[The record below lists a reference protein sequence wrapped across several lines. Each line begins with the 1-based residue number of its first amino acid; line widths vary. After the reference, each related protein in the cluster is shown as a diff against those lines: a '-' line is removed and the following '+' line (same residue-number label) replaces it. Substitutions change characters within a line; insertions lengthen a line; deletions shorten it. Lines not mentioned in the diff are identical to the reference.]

1 MPIHPHALPWLTT
14 FTPAHAVVVAGVL
27 ARMAVAVWAGGMP
40 LAAGAG
46 FRVQAA
52 VALVLAVA
60 ATPAALAASPTPSL
74 SGSSV
79 LGLLFGEALVGLGI
93 GLAAAAVFASASW
106 AGQLLG
112 SVTGLSWADDF
123 GEGSGAESAGVGRLA
138 WWLGLAG
145 FVAAGGHEAIVAG
158 LVDGVR
164 SLPVGA
170 IATAAAR
177 DNLLELVA
185 AMPSIGLSLA
195 ISLALPALAAVLA
208 CHLVA
213 AIAVRSVG
221 FDPGQGLLQ
230 AVASLVLLAAVCG
243 GTDSWIGGFAA
254 AVQSPLERCFHDL
267 RP

>member
-1 MPIHPHALPWLTT
+1 MPIPPHPLAWLAT
-14 FTPAHAVVVAGVL
+14 FTPAQAVVAVGVL
-27 ARMAVAVWAGGMP
+27 ARMAAVVWAGGLP
-40 LAAGAG
+40 LASGTGA
-46 FRVQAA
+46 RV
-52 VALVLAVA
+52 
-60 ATPAALAASPTPSL
+60 PAALAAVLTVAAVPAAVAAAPTPAVSIA
-74 SGSSV
+74 SV
-79 LGLLFGEALVGLGI
+79 LGLVAGEALAGLGI

-123 GEGSGAESAGVGRLA
+123 ADAPGTESAGVGRLA

-145 FVAAGGHEAIVAG
+145 FVVAGGHEALVVG

-170 IATAAAR
+170 VGATSVR
-177 DNLLELVA
+177 VGLLELVA
-185 AMPSIGLSLA
+185 TMPSIGLALA
-195 ISLALPALAAVLA
+195 MSLALPALAAVLA

-213 AIAVRSVG
+213 VIVVRSVG

-230 AVASLVLLAAVCG
+230 AAASLVLLAAMCG

-254 AVQSPLERCFHDL
+254 AVQPPLERCLHDI

>member
-1 MPIHPHALPWLTT
+1 MPIFPDTFPWLAA
-14 FTPAHAVVVAGVL
+14 FTPAHAVVAAGVV
-27 ARMAVAVWAGGMP
+27 ARMAAAVAAGAMP
-40 LAAGAG
+40 LATGTG

-52 VALVLAVA
+52 VAVLLAVA
-60 ATPAALAASPTPSL
+60 ATPAALAASPTPAV
-74 SGSSV
+74 SGASI
-79 LGLLFGEALVGLGI
+79 LGIIFGEVVVGLGI

-123 GEGSGAESAGVGRLA
+123 GEGSGSESAGVGRLA

-164 SLPVGA
+164 SLPIGA
-170 IATAAAR
+170 VAAVTAR
-177 DNLLELVA
+177 DDLLELVA
-185 AMPSIGLSLA
+185 SMPSIGLSLA
-195 ISLALPALAAVLA
+195 MALALPALAAVLA

-254 AVQSPLERCFHDL
+254 AVQPPLERCFHDV

>member
-1 MPIHPHALPWLTT
+1 MPIDPHMLPWLTT
-14 FTPAHAVVVAGVL
+14 FTPAHAVVAAGVL
-27 ARMAVAVWAGGMP
+27 VRMAVAVGAGAMP
-40 LAAGAG
+40 LATGTG
-46 FRVQAA
+46 LRVQAVLA
-52 VALVLAVA
+52 AVLAVA
-60 ATPAALAASPTPSL
+60 ATPAALAASPTPGVD
-74 SGSSV
+74 GSSI
-79 LGLLFGEALVGLGI
+79 LGLLVGEAVVGLGI

-106 AGQLLG
+106 AGHLLG
-112 SVTGLSWADDF
+112 TVTGLSWADDF
-123 GEGSGAESAGVGRLA
+123 GDAPGSESAGVGRLA

-145 FVAAGGHEAIVAG
+145 FVAAGGHEAVVAG

-164 SLPVGA
+164 SLPIGA
-170 IATAAAR
+170 AATAAAR
-177 DNLLELVA
+177 DGLLELVA

-195 ISLALPALAAVLA
+195 MSLALPALAAVLA

-230 AVASLVLLAAVCG
+230 TVASLVLLAAVCG

-254 AVQSPLERCFHDL
+254 AVQSPLERCFHDI

>member
-40 LAAGAG
+40 LATGAG

-52 VALVLAVA
+52 VAAVLAVA

-74 SGSSV
+74 SSSSV
-79 LGLLFGEALVGLGI
+79 LGLLFGEAVVGLGI
-93 GLAAAAVFASASW
+93 GLAVAAVFASASW

-123 GEGSGAESAGVGRLA
+123 GEGSGSESAGVGRLA

-164 SLPVGA
+164 SLPIGA
-170 IATAAAR
+170 VAAGAAR

-195 ISLALPALAAVLA
+195 MSLALPALAAVLA

-243 GTDSWIGGFAA
+243 GSDSWIGGFAA

>member
-1 MPIHPHALPWLTT
+1 MPMDPHPLAWFATG
-14 FTPAHAVVVAGVL
+14 TPTQAVVAVGVF
-27 ARMAVAVWAGGMP
+27 ARMAAVVWAGGLP
-40 LAAGAG
+40 LASGAG
-46 FRVQAA
+46 GRVQAA
-52 VALVLAVA
+52 VAAVLTVA
-60 ATPAALAASPTPSL
+60 AVPAALAAAPTPPL
-74 SGSSV
+74 AGGSI
-79 LGLLFGEALVGLGI
+79 LGLVCGEALAGLGI
-93 GLAAAAVFASASW
+93 GLAVAAVFASASW

-123 GEGSGAESAGVGRLA
+123 GAGSDTESAGVGRLA

-145 FVAAGGHEAIVAG
+145 FIAAGGHEALIAG

-170 IATAAAR
+170 VGAAPVRAG
-177 DNLLELVA
+177 LVELVA
-185 AMPSIGLSLA
+185 TMPSIGLALA
-195 ISLALPALAAVLA
+195 MSLALPALAAVLA

-213 AIAVRSVG
+213 VIVVRSVG

-230 AVASLVLLAAVCG
+230 AAAALVLLAAMCS

-254 AVQSPLERCFHDL
+254 AVQPPLERCLHDI

>member
-1 MPIHPHALPWLTT
+1 MPIHSHALPWLTP

-27 ARMAVAVWAGGMP
+27 ARMMAAVWAGGMP
-40 LAAGAG
+40 LATGTG
-46 FRVQAA
+46 VRVQAA
-52 VALVLAVA
+52 VATALAVA

-74 SGSSV
+74 SGSSI
-79 LGLLFGEALVGLGI
+79 LGLLFGEVVVGLGI

-123 GEGSGAESAGVGRLA
+123 GEGSGTESAGVGRLA

-170 IATAAAR
+170 VAAAAVR

-254 AVQSPLERCFHDL
+254 AVQPPLERCLHDL